1 MDGETIKNEYVRC
14 AISLT
19 RLEQKHG
26 LQPGTL
32 AQQARE
38 EGWQEARRAHR
49 RAQKEKNLGCKRL
62 EKLLA
67 VSDRLLDKLSS
78 MVDAIDP
85 AAFPCQ
91 SLRHLS
97 GTLKDIKDLQMLR
110 SEADI
115 REQEAKIE
123 SLRQK
128 LSGNEEKQ
136 ITVMLDGGA
145 GGYAE

>member
-1 MDGETIKNEYVRC
+1 MDGEAIKREYVRS

-19 RLEQKHG
+19 RL
-26 LQPGTL
+26 
-32 AQQARE
+32 AQAHKIEPAVLMRRAKA
-38 EGWQEARRAHR
+38 EGWQEARRDFR
-49 RAQKEKNLGCKRL
+49 REQAEKTLCGKRL
-62 EKLLA
+62 EKLLG
-67 VSDRLLDKLSS
+67 VTDRLLDKLSI

-128 LSGNEEKQ
+128 LSGSEEKQ
-136 ITVMLDGGA
+136 IIVTLEGGTED
-145 GGYAE
+145 YAE

>member
-1 MDGETIKNEYVRC
+1 
-14 AISLT
+14 
-19 RLEQKHG
+19 
-26 LQPGTL
+26 
-32 AQQARE
+32 
-38 EGWQEARRAHR
+38 
-49 RAQKEKNLGCKRL
+49 
-62 EKLLA
+62 
-67 VSDRLLDKLSS
+67 

-85 AAFPCQ
+85 AVFPCQ

-128 LSGNEEKQ
+128 LSGSEEKQ
-136 ITVMLDGGA
+136 ITVVLEGGVE
-145 GGYAE
+145 GYAE